1 MIIDS
6 LYRLPPPS
14 PKMMEIRER
23 NIAKCKKLMG
33 DKYLLAKSVERKDHG
48 TK

>member
-6 LYRLPPPS
+6 LYKLPPPS
-14 PKMMEIRER
+14 PKMIEIREKK
-23 NIAKCKKLMG
+23 IAKCKKLMG
-33 DKYLLAKSVERKDHG
+33 NKYLLANLVERKDNG

>member
-6 LYRLPPPS
+6 LYKLPPPS
-14 PKMMEIRER
+14 PKIVELRDSK
-23 NIAKCKKLMG
+23 IAKCKKLMG
-33 DKYLLAKSVERKDHG
+33 DKYLLAIPVERKNNG

>member
-14 PKMMEIRER
+14 PKMIEIRER
-23 NIAKCKKLMG
+23 KIAKCKKQMG